1 MKLVIGDKNSSSW
14 SMRPGLV
21 LKHFGI
27 PFEEIMVRL
36 NRPDSSANILAHS
49 PSGKV
54 PCLVT
59 DGGAVVWESLA
70 IMETLAE
77 LFPQHAMWPRDAT
90 TRAYARSVSSE
101 MHAGFSD
108 LREQMSMDI
117 RRQSF
122 GQVPTAGAAAN
133 IKRVDTIWR
142 HCLDAQGGPFL
153 FGEFGGADAMFAPIV
168 MRFITYQPE
177 LRAVSQD
184 YVARVAAH
192 PLVAEWVAGA
202 LGEPDEWRL
211 PRYEL
216 FAPTAAA

>member
-14 SMRPGLV
+14 SMRPWLV

-90 TRAYARSVSSE
+90 ARAYARSVSSE

-122 GQVPTAGAAAN
+122 GQVPTAGAVAN
-133 IKRVDTIWR
+133 IKRVDAIWR
-142 HCLDAQGGPFL
+142 HCLDAHGGPFL
-153 FGEFGGADAMFAPIV
+153 FGDFGIADAMSAPVV
-168 MRFITYQPE
+168 MRFNSYAPK
-177 LRAVSQD
+177 LSGAALA
-184 YVARVAAH
+184 YCARVTALPAT
-192 PLVAEWVAGA
+192 AEWIQGA
-202 LGEPDEWRL
+202 RDEQ
-211 PRYEL
+211 
-216 FAPTAAA
+216 